1 MAFLMKASE
10 YYGRKTPGWV
20 AVVYGYPWHFFGPT
34 GKKDAEFAV
43 NKANQT

>member
-20 AVVYGYPWHFFGPT
+20 AVIHGYPWHFIGTT
-34 GKKDAEFAV
+34 GKKDAESAV
-43 NKANQT
+43 IKANQT